1 MFTVILYVWKFL
13 FVIHIGD
20 LQTMGIFLYLCHKGE
35 QRKFEI
41 GKQMLKSKETGALWY
56 PGTEKQRGN

>member
-1 MFTVILYVWKFL
+1 M
-13 FVIHIGD
+13 IHIGG
-20 LQTMGIFLYLCHKGE
+20 LQTMGVFLYLCHKGE